1 MTADRGAGTGI
12 ERVGVVGAGTMGA
25 GIAQL
30 AAGAGLAV
38 TLYDVTDELLER
50 GLGRIRAG
58 YERAVGRGR
67 LALDERDAAL
77 ARLATTTRL
86 DDLAAA
92 GVVIEAAPEDL
103 ALKRQLFAQ
112 LDRICAPD
120 AILAS
125 NTSSLSITAIAGATA
140 RPERVAGMHFFNP
153 APVLPL
159 VEVISG
165 RATSDATAD
174 AVVALAERL
183 GKTPVRA
190 RDTPGFIVN
199 RVARPFTGEALRIV
213 GERLA
218 APSEVDRIA
227 RAAGFRMG
235 PFELMDLVGID
246 VNFAVH
252 QAVYEATFQEPRY
265 RPHPLQARMVEAG
278 ALGQKTGRGFYRYE
292 GGRPVPEESPDP
304 FAAFAPPGRPANVLV
319 AGQGP
324 AADDLALALQA
335 AGQHVTTYSSEAST
349 ALERAG
355 IPQARRLREVLLT
368 TTIAIEATL
377 GPRELKR
384 AYWYELDET
393 LPPRIPV
400 LALALGQG
408 ATELGSWSARP
419 ERVAGLGFAGPFAD
433 APLIEVAR
441 GLRTADD
448 ALGGAVAFLR
458 GLGKEVAVVG
468 DPPGQILPRI
478 LSALINEAAF
488 ALEEGIAAPAD
499 IDTALRL
506 GLNYPRGPLE
516 WADLLG
522 LDRVV
527 TVLDGL
533 HAYYGEDRY
542 RVAPLLRRHLLAG
555 RPLRG

>member
-1 MTADRGAGTGI
+1 MSESV
-12 ERVGVVGAGTMGA
+12 ERIGVIGGGTMGA

-30 AAGAGLAV
+30 AAQSGLAV
-38 TLYDVTDELLER
+38 TLYDVSDELLER
-50 GLGRIRAG
+50 GVGRIRAAF
-58 YERAVGRGR
+58 ERAVGRGR
-67 LALDERDAAL
+67 MTPEDREAAL
-77 ARLATTTRL
+77 GRVTGTTRL

-92 GVVIEAAPEDL
+92 QVVVEAAPEDL
-103 ALKRQLFAQ
+103 GLKRQLFAQ

-125 NTSSLSITAIAGATA
+125 NTSSLSITAIGAETA
-140 RPERVAGMHFFNP
+140 RPERVVGMHFFNP

-165 RATSDATAD
+165 GATSTETAGRI
-174 AVVALAERL
+174 VALAEWL

-190 RDTPGFIVN
+190 LDTPGFIVN
-199 RVARPFTGEALRIV
+199 RIARPFSGEALRIA
-213 GERLA
+213 GERI
-218 APSEVDRIA
+218 APIPEIDRIV
-227 RAAGFRMG
+227 RSAGFRMG

-252 QAVYEATFQEPRY
+252 KAVYDATFQEPRY
-265 RPHPLQARMVEAG
+265 RPHRIQAQMVEAG
-278 ALGQKTGRGFYRYE
+278 TLGQKTGRGFYRYE
-292 GGRPVPEESPDP
+292 GGRPVPEPAPDP
-304 FAAFAPPGRPANVLV
+304 FAEVAPAERPANVLI

-324 AADDLALALQA
+324 VAEELALALQA
-335 AGQHVTTYSSEAST
+335 AGQAVTTYSSEASP
-349 ALERAG
+349 ALEGAG

-377 GPRELKR
+377 GPVDLKR
-384 AYWYELDET
+384 GYWYELDES
-393 LPPRIPV
+393 LPPRVPI

-408 ATELGSWSARP
+408 ATELASWSGHP
-419 ERVAGLGFAGPFAD
+419 ERVAGFGFAGPFAD
-433 APLIEVAR
+433 APTVEIAR
-441 GLRTADD
+441 GLRTGDD
-448 ALGGAVAFLR
+448 ALRGAVAFLR

-468 DPPGQILPRI
+468 DPPGQVLGRI
-478 LSALINEAAF
+478 LACLINEAAF
-488 ALEEGIAAPAD
+488 ALDEGIAAPAD

-516 WADLLG
+516 WADLIG

-527 TVLDGL
+527 TTLEGL

-542 RVAPLLRRHLLAG
+542 RVAPLLRRALLAG
-555 RPLRG
+555 RSLRE